1 MFEEKGPTMISDL
14 ALGKGVREYA
24 STARSGTDL
33 LRFLSRAV
41 ALELL
46 AYVFDGRG
54 TCVSNSRGVA
64 KVGVDASDN
73 LAIGGLDILNN
84 DVPSALRFAVTTTT
98 VEFAK
103 VVDGETIDGDCA
115 NTVVLNHLVFCVCS
129 SAANDDGISV
139 TLQ

>member
-1 MFEEKGPTMISDL
+1 MFEEKGTTMISDL

-46 AYVFDGRG
+46 ADVFDGRG
-54 TCVSNSRGVA
+54 TCISNSRGVT
-64 KVGVDASDN
+64 KVRVDARNN
-73 LAIGGLDILNN
+73 LAVGGLDILNN
-84 DVPSALRFAVTTTT
+84 DVPSTLRFAVTTAT

-115 NTVVLNHLVFCVCS
+115 NAVVLNDLVFCVRS
-129 SAANDDGISV
+129 SAANDQGISV
-139 TLQ
+139 TL